1 MNRAL
6 LIIDA
11 LSTFVGKAFAWMILA
26 MTFAISYEVFCRYAL
41 GAPTEW
47 AFDVSYM
54 LYGTLFMM
62 AGAYTLSRNGH
73 VRGDFLYRNWPARRQ
88 AKTDLVL
95 YLLFYFPGILALIYS
110 GWEYFKLSYLLNEHS
125 SASPNGPIVWPF
137 KAVIPITG
145 VLMLL
150 QGIVETLRCILCI
163 QTGEWP
169 QRLHDVE
176 EMEKVIL
183 DQAQANPNG
192 QGTR

>member
-11 LSTFVGKAFAWMILA
+11 LSTFVGKAFAWTILA

-41 GAPTEW
+41 GAPTDW

-73 VRGDFLYRNWPARRQ
+73 VRGDFLYRNWSPRRQ
-88 AKTDLVL
+88 ARVDLAL
-95 YLLFYFPGILALIYS
+95 YFLFYFPGILALIYS
-110 GWEYFKLSYLLNEHS
+110 GWEYFKLSYLLNERS

-137 KAVIPITG
+137 KAVIPIVG

-150 QGIVETLRCILCI
+150 QGIVEALRCVVCI
-163 QTGEWP
+163 RTGEWP

-176 EMEKVIL
+176 EMEKIIL
-183 DQAQANPNG
+183 EQAQANPSG
-192 QGTR
+192 PGTR

>member
-1 MNRAL
+1 
-6 LIIDA
+6 
-11 LSTFVGKAFAWMILA
+11 
-26 MTFAISYEVFCRYAL
+26 
-41 GAPTEW
+41 
-47 AFDVSYM
+47 
-54 LYGTLFMM
+54 
-62 AGAYTLSRNGH
+62 
-73 VRGDFLYRNWPARRQ
+73 
-88 AKTDLVL
+88 
-95 YLLFYFPGILALIYS
+95 
-110 GWEYFKLSYLLNEHS
+110 
-125 SASPNGPIVWPF
+125 VWPF

-176 EMEKVIL
+176 EMEKIIL